1 MNKLFEERQAEYVSM
16 VNRAL
21 ERYLPEDN
29 GPYGVVRQ
37 AMRYSAG
44 AGGKRIRPLLT
55 LECARL
61 FGGRPEE
68 ALPLACAVEMVHTY
82 SLIHDDLPCMDNDD
96 MRRGKPSCH
105 KQFGEA
111 NALLAG
117 DGLLTL
123 AFELIGSAP
132 ELAGT
137 SPLAAL
143 KACRILAKCA
153 GVDGM
158 VGGQV
163 MDLIN
168 EENPVEE
175 DTLLETYR
183 LKTSALL
190 EAACCMGACAAGADE
205 SAVKAAG
212 SYARKLGVAFQIVD
226 DILDVTG
233 DEKTLGKPV
242 GSDAESGKT
251 TFVTLRSLAEAK
263 AKAEQLTGEALAA
276 VGNLTAENPENGDF
290 LRELTRRL
298 LIREY

>member
-1 MNKLFEERQAEYVSM
+1 
-16 VNRAL
+16 
-21 ERYLPEDN
+21 
-29 GPYGVVRQ
+29 
-37 AMRYSAG
+37 
-44 AGGKRIRPLLT
+44 
-55 LECARL
+55 
-61 FGGRPEE
+61 
-68 ALPLACAVEMVHTY
+68 
-82 SLIHDDLPCMDNDD
+82 
-96 MRRGKPSCH
+96 
-105 KQFGEA
+105 
-111 NALLAG
+111 
-117 DGLLTL
+117 
-123 AFELIGSAP
+123 
-132 ELAGT
+132 
-137 SPLAAL
+137 
-143 KACRILAKCA
+143 
-153 GVDGM
+153 M

-168 EENPVEE
+168 EENPVGE